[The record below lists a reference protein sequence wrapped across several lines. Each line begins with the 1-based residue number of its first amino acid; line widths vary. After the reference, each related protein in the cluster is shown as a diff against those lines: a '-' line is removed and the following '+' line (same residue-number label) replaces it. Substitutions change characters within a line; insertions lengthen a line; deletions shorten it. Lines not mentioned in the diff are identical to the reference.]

1 MQTAATT
8 FEGCLPPTAFAGP
21 QESSSEENLERLMQF
36 EGLLSRN
43 LPRFRRMAMRWL
55 RNPEDAEDAVQDALL
70 SAFKHVA
77 RFEGRSQMSTWLM
90 AIVMNAVRMELR
102 RRPRQKILSL
112 DESSKDDRYA
122 ISDLIAD
129 SKPSPEQTLEQREM
143 RALVTKLARTLP
155 VAQRKALQLREWDCL
170 STSEA
175 AEALGVPQGTLKAQL
190 ARGRA
195 KLTRRLAD
203 ALGMSRS
210 GRFYRGPVAKRGGR
224 EITSDALPQPAFTL
238 EQQGGGATWM
248 GA

>member
-1 MQTAATT
+1 MQTATRT
-8 FEGCLPPTAFAGP
+8 FEGCLPPMAVAGAP
-21 QESSSEENLERLMQF
+21 ESSSEENLERLMQF

-43 LPRFRRMAMRWL
+43 LPRLRRMAMRWL

-70 SAFKHVA
+70 SAFKHIA
-77 RFEGRSQMSTWLM
+77 RFEGRSQMSTWLI

-102 RRPRQKILSL
+102 RRPRKKILSL
-112 DESSKDDRYA
+112 DEPSKDDRSA

-129 SKPSPEQTLEQREM
+129 SQPSPEQTLEQREM

-155 VAQRKALQLREWDCL
+155 AAQRKALQLREWDGL

-203 ALGMSRS
+203 ALGMSRT
-210 GRFYRGPVAKRGGR
+210 GRFHRGSVAKSGGR
-224 EITSDALPQPAFTL
+224 EITSGASPEPAFTFK
-238 EQQGGGATWM
+238 QHGGGATWM
-248 GA
+248 GE